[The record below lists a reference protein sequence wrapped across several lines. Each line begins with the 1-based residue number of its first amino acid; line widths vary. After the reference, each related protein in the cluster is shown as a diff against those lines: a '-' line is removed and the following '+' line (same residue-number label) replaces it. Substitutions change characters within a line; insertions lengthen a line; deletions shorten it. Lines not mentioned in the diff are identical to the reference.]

1 MAKSGPL
8 IVEDARSGRI
18 RWGLREKIINE
29 EGGKERGGERKK
41 ENGEKSLAT

>member
-8 IVEDARSGRI
+8 MVEDARSGRI

-29 EGGKERGGERKK
+29 EGEQRGEAKEKK
-41 ENGEKSLAT
+41 KMVKSV